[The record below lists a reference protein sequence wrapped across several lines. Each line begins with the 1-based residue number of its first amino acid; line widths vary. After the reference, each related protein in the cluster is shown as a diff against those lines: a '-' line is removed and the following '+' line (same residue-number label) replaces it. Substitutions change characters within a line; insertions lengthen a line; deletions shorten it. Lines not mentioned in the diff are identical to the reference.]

1 MLESAWTLGTSRGPR
16 TMHIASLLSLLLAT
30 DPLDIV
36 KWLIGLPVEIFH
48 LYGSLVRWAADS
60 VHSLFDSYGY
70 WVIFFGTLCENVL
83 LLGLNVPG
91 VLVILLAGLSAY
103 DGSLELRWAL
113 PIGIAGTILG
123 DIISY
128 CMGRFGWSRFAG
140 HSLLKGIDEKVRGPL
155 LRRGV
160 WFVLLYHFAGYTRV
174 VGPTAAGF
182 LKMPYRKWAP
192 ADHIGASLWV
202 AAYLALGYGLG
213 AAGLDLNDTEGRWF
227 NIMEIVL
234 LAVVVTL
241 GFVMFKQAEKAWLAH
256 QASLHEREQ
265 DREDDAGEVVVRE

>member
-1 MLESAWTLGTSRGPR
+1 
-16 TMHIASLLSLLLAT
+16 MHIASLLSLLLTT
-30 DPLDIV
+30 DPVDIA
-36 KWLIGLPVEIFH
+36 KSIIGLPVEIFH

-60 VHSLFDSYGY
+60 VHSLFETYGY
-70 WVIFFGTLCENVL
+70 WVVFFGTLSENVL
-83 LLGLNVPG
+83 FLGLIVPG
-91 VLVILLAGLSAY
+91 VLVVLLAGLSAY
-103 DGSLELRWAL
+103 NGSLELHWAL
-113 PIGIAGTILG
+113 LIGIAGTILG
-123 DIISY
+123 DTISY

-140 HSLLKGIDEKVRGPL
+140 HSLLKGIDEKVREPL

-192 ADHIGASLWV
+192 ADHLGASLWV

-213 AAGLDLNDTEGRWF
+213 AAGLDLNDTNGRWF

-234 LAVVVTL
+234 LVVVVTL
-241 GFVMFKQAEKAWLAH
+241 GLLMFKQAERAWYAH
-256 QASLHEREQ
+256 QASVHQRQAHEQEAREH
-265 DREDDAGEVVVRE
+265 EVHDQHEAPKAVIGPE